1 MSDNLLCVQNLSIG
15 IENDKQYLIGV
26 DGINFTM
33 KTGEILGI
41 VGESGCGKS
50 LTALSILGLLP
61 EGISVLEGRIIFDHK
76 DMVSIK
82 KEELRQIRGKELSII
97 FQEPMTSL
105 NPLMKIGKQIGEV
118 VRLHKRTVTR
128 QEVKKEVL
136 STLEKVGISEPERC
150 FHAYP
155 HELSGGM
162 RQRIV
167 IAMAIIGKPK
177 LLIADEPTTSLDVTT
192 QVQILNLLVQ
202 IHKEFDT
209 SILFISHDLRIVKQ
223 FCECALVMYAGKIM
237 EYGTVDRI
245 FKYPAH
251 EYTKGL
257 LNSIPTRNWKGKRL
271 PCIAGRV
278 QSLTKR
284 NVGCAF
290 ALRCKMAEEVCFK
303 ESAPWIKLGN
313 GHSVCCHFA
322 AKEREKN
329 DGRY

>member
-1 MSDNLLCVQNLSIG
+1 
-15 IENDKQYLIGV
+15 
-26 DGINFTM
+26 
-33 KTGEILGI
+33 
-41 VGESGCGKS
+41 
-50 LTALSILGLLP
+50 
-61 EGISVLEGRIIFDHK
+61 
-76 DMVSIK
+76 
-82 KEELRQIRGKELSII
+82 
-97 FQEPMTSL
+97 
-105 NPLMKIGKQIGEV
+105 MKIGKQIGEV

-192 QVQILNLLVQ
+192 QAQILNLLVQ

-223 FCECALVMYAGKIM
+223 FCERALVMYAGKIM

>member
-192 QVQILNLLVQ
+192 QAQILNLLVQ

-223 FCECALVMYAGKIM
+223 FCERALVMYAGKIM

-271 PCIAGRV
+271 PCIAGKV
-278 QSLTKR
+278 PNLTKR
-284 NVGCAF
+284 NVGCPF
-290 ALRCKMAEEVCFK
+290 ALRCKKAEEVCFK

-313 GHSVCCHFA
+313 DHSVCCHFA
-322 AKEREKN
+322 AKEREKK